1 MSIQRLFSLIFS
13 AIIICTSILC
23 LLVVLLIN
31 NQRSLGERQEN
42 RYQSYLLA
50 DELR

>member
-1 MSIQRLFSLIFS
+1 MRRGPLPSLTEWSTIS
-13 AIIICTSILC
+13 TAILC
-23 LLVVLLIN
+23 RLVLLIN
-31 NQRSLGERQEN
+31 NQRSPGERQEN